1 MSLQVAGA
9 PWEDATMRR
18 RPLVSLALL
27 VVLTVAGCEDGDDG
41 DDVTT
46 TTAASSTTLADA
58 STTTS
63 TSPAPAIVLEPE
75 GLGAVDFG
83 DLEPSVVDVLT
94 DAFGAPTA
102 TGGGCELAGTTVTT
116 TTWKELTVQFADGS
130 FDSYS
135 VRPRSGEAPAL
146 SLKTE
151 DGIGLGSTKAE
162 LQSAYG
168 SRLTIPGL
176 PPEFD
181 EPDSFAISFPG
192 SDRSIRGSLSGP
204 GSGDKVQSFFTQLCE

>member
-1 MSLQVAGA
+1 
-9 PWEDATMRR
+9 MRR

-27 VVLTVAGCEDGDDG
+27 VVLAVAGCEDGDG
-41 DDVTT
+41 EGGGTT
-46 TTAASSTTLADA
+46 TTATSSTTIADD

-63 TSPAPAIVLEPE
+63 TTSPAPAIVLEPE
-75 GLGAVDFG
+75 GLGAVDFD

-116 TTWKELTVQFADGS
+116 TTWKELTVQFADGT

-146 SLKTE
+146 GLKTA

-162 LQSAYG
+162 LQSTYG

-176 PPEFD
+176 PPEFG

-192 SDRSIRGSLSGP
+192 SDRSIRGVLSGP
-204 GSGDKVQSFFTQLCE
+204 ASSATVESFFTQLCE